1 MTIDQTSYKIRKHCF
16 FDTPFDNLMQKRIY
30 HILLISSKYDAFL
43 LEEDGRIDEQI
54 FDEYASLN
62 LRYAPQFIQVSNA
75 EKAIE
80 TIEYAKIDL
89 IIAMLNI
96 DNPDDF
102 QLINNIKNKYP
113 NISIVL
119 LTPFLRKVT
128 IKLQEEDLSNI
139 DYVFS
144 WLGNANILLAIVKLI
159 EDKMNAE
166 YDILDVGVQAILVV
180 ENSIRFYSS
189 YLPNIYKIIF
199 KQSKKFMTEGLN
211 IHERMLRLRGRPKI
225 LLATTYEE
233 ALTIYEKYKNNLL
246 GIISDVGYYRN
257 GELDYQAGIK
267 LCEKIISIDKQIP
280 VLLQSSKAENEKIA
294 KKLKVGFINKNSKK
308 LSMELRDYIIQNF
321 SFGDLIFYDP
331 KTNEEIIRVSDL
343 KSLQQKIFKIPD
355 ESLEY
360 HVKRNHISK
369 WLYARALF
377 AIAKI
382 FKHGKYEDFNNINEI
397 RQYVFDTIADFRL
410 DKGRGVI
417 AKFQKDNFDEYLI
430 FSRIGESSIGGKARG
445 LAFIDS
451 MIKRNNIL
459 DKFDDVIITIPRTV
473 VLGTDVFDEFIEK
486 NKLYK
491 IALSD
496 ASNEEILKHF
506 IKAEL
511 PVHIHEDLLAFISVV
526 NKPIAIR
533 SSSLLE
539 DSLYQPFAGVYSTY
553 MIPNNKSDKKL
564 SLQQLSNAIKS
575 VYASTFFKD
584 SKAYL
589 ESISNIIDEE
599 KMGIV
604 LQEACGT
611 KYGNRFYPTISGVA
625 RSLNFYPI
633 YPEKTEDGVVNI
645 ALGLGKYIVDGGVN
659 LSFSPK
665 YPKKVM
671 QLSSPEMALKDTQK
685 QFYALDMDENSFIPS
700 TDDGINVLKLRVN
713 DAEKDN
719 SIKHVASTY
728 DFENNILR
736 DGINYNGKKLITFSN
751 ILNHKVFP
759 LAEIL
764 QDLLD
769 ISQKEMND
777 PVEIEFA
784 VDLNTPKG
792 QPKIFNFL
800 QIRPIVE
807 NKETFDVKIEKIQLD
822 KTIIYSDTAL
832 GNGVVDNIYDFI
844 YVKPESFNSVQNPNI
859 AVKIGNINEQL
870 IKEKRNYVLVGPGRW
885 GSNDPHLG
893 IPVKWSQISRARVMI
908 ESGLENYRI
917 DPSQGTHF
925 FQNLTSF
932 RVAYFTIN
940 PYINDGYYDLDYLS
954 KFKSYYKDEFIRHI
968 RFKNPLRIL
977 IDGKKKLG
985 VIFKAEYSE

>member
-1 MTIDQTSYKIRKHCF
+1 MTIDQTSHRIRKHCF
-16 FDTPFDNLMQKRIY
+16 FDTPFDNLMKKRIY

-75 EKAIE
+75 EKAIQI
-80 TIEYAKIDL
+80 IENEKIDL
-89 IIAMLNI
+89 IIAMLSI

-102 QLINNIKNKYP
+102 KLVNNIKNKYQ
-113 NISIVL
+113 NIPIVL
-119 LTPFLRKVT
+119 LTPFLRNVA
-128 IKLQEEDLSNI
+128 IKLQEDDLSDI
-139 DYVFS
+139 DHVFS
-144 WLGNANILLAIVKLI
+144 WLGNADILLAIVKLI

-166 YDILDVGVQAILVV
+166 NDILDVGVQAILVV
-180 ENSIRFYSS
+180 EDSIRFYSS

-246 GIISDVGYYRN
+246 GIISDVRYYRN
-257 GELDYQAGIK
+257 GELDSQAGIK
-267 LCEKIISIDKQIP
+267 FCEKIISIDKQIP
-280 VLLQSSKAENEKIA
+280 ILLQSSEAGNEKIA

-308 LSMELRDYIIQNF
+308 LSTELRDYIIKNF

-377 AIAKI
+377 TIAEI
-382 FKHGKYEDFNNINEI
+382 FRHGKYEDFNNLNEI

-410 DKGRGVI
+410 DKGRGII
-417 AKFQKDNFDEYLI
+417 AKFQKENFDEYLT

-451 MIKRNNIL
+451 MIKRNKLL
-459 DKFDDVIITIPRTV
+459 DKFDDIIITIPRTV

-496 ASNEEILKHF
+496 ASDEEILKHF

-553 MIPNNKSDKKL
+553 MIPNNKSDEKL

-611 KYGNRFYPTISGVA
+611 KYENRFYPTISGVA

-633 YPEKTEDGVVNI
+633 HPEKTEDGIVNI

-685 QFYALDMDENSFIPS
+685 QFYALNMDENSFIPS
-700 TDDGINVLKLRVN
+700 TDDGINILKLRVT

-736 DGINYNGKKLITFSN
+736 DGINYNGKKIITFSN

-764 QDLLD
+764 QNLLD

-777 PVEIEFA
+777 PIEIEFA
-784 VDLNTPKG
+784 VNLNTPKG

-807 NKETFDVKIEKIQLD
+807 NKETFDVKIENIQLD

-832 GNGVVDNIYDFI
+832 GNGVIDNIYDFI

-932 RVAYFTIN
+932 RVGYFTIN

-954 KFKSYYKDEFIRHI
+954 KFKPYYEDEFIRHI
-968 RFKNPLRIL
+968 RFKNPLKIL
-977 IDGKKKLG
+977 IDGKKNLG
-985 VIFKAEYSE
+985 IIFKVEHSE